1 VRLKVGPL
9 EGQQAGRLG
18 RALRAPWNRAQAFSR
33 LREYHSSPRSAR
45 DAVEWALRF
54 GSAGS
59 FRIHTVQK
67 RSEIESLAHAVAELR
82 PRVVLEIG
90 TARGGTALIW
100 STLAS
105 ELVLTCDLDHPPER
119 TPLLEAFPPPS
130 SSCRTRLLTGDSH
143 TPEFRQRVVEAL
155 AGRPVDFL
163 FIDGDHTEAGVE
175 KDYEDY
181 HELVRPGGLIA
192 FHDIVEKQALPTNV
206 VFPFWERVKQRWP
219 HEEFIDDPNQVGF
232 GIGLLRV
239 PGDS

>member
-1 VRLKVGPL
+1 MTETTPLK
-9 EGQQAGRLG
+9 RLG
-18 RALRAPWNRAQAFSR
+18 RALRAPWNRAQAFRR
-33 LREYHSSPRSAR
+33 LREYHSSPRSAG

-67 RSEIESLAHAVAELR
+67 RSEIESLARAVAELR

-119 TPLLEAFPPPS
+119 TPLLEAFPAPS

-143 TPEFRQRVVEAL
+143 TPEFRERVVEAL
-155 AGRPVDFL
+155 GGRAVDFL

-192 FHDIVEKQALPTNV
+192 FHDIVEKQAIPTNV
-206 VFPFWERVKQRWP
+206 VHPFWERVKQGKDF
-219 HEEFIDDPNQVGF
+219 EEFIDDPDQTGF

-239 PGDS
+239 